1 MSHTTVYIEALAIC
15 ILFLALLY
23 GMNLRYGRPEHFGC
37 LGAVYLL
44 TMLTSL
50 LDIIWI
56 LIDGAA
62 RYVYIAYPL
71 HILYLSAFLLS
82 TLFWFAY
89 CQKQYPFR
97 ILGRRLLRILFY
109 LPAAAV
115 LLLILTSPFTGLI
128 YYIDESYRYVRG
140 PLYSLL
146 SVSYVYLLVAAACAA
161 IAARGAQ
168 LSTQKNQYHAMIG
181 FTLPPILL
189 GVLSVIAPPG
199 SLPTMQFSILLS
211 LLLVFVQMQ
220 NRRITNDSLTGI
232 ANRFGLDLKLQECIN
247 HKRETDASFFLF
259 IGDVDHFK
267 ALNDTHGHVAGDDV
281 LRDIAKTVADTA
293 EGYGAFV
300 ARMGGDE
307 FAIVLD
313 SEKAEIAEDL
323 KAAVAAAL
331 ADPAHHHGHSI
342 SMCLG
347 YAPYQSGMTLTNLM
361 DAADRK
367 LYDEKRARPKT

>member
-56 LIDGAA
+56 LIDGSA

-97 ILGRRLLRILFY
+97 ILGRRLHRILFY

-115 LLLILTSPFTGLI
+115 LLLILSSPFTGLI

-146 SVSYVYLLVAAACAA
+146 SVSYVYLLIAAACAA
-161 IAARGAQ
+161 IAAKGAQ
-168 LSTQKNQYHAMIG
+168 LSTAKNQYHAMIC

-232 ANRFGLDLKLQECIN
+232 ANRFALDLKLQEYIN
-247 HKRETDASFFLF
+247 RKRETDASFFLL

-267 ALNDTHGHVAGDDV
+267 ALNDTYGHVEGDTV
-281 LRDIAKTVADTA
+281 LRDIAKTIADTA
-293 EGYGAFV
+293 ESYGAFA

-307 FAIVLD
+307 FAVILD
-313 SEKAEIAEDL
+313 TDSDKTAADL
-323 KAAVAAAL
+323 SAAISASL
-331 ADPAHHHGHSI
+331 ADPARHHGYSI

-347 YAPYQSGMTLTNLM
+347 CALYQTGMTLTDIL

-367 LYDEKRARPKT
+367 LYEGKRARPKS